1 MEGIWPAELVDKSA
15 ELDKQDPL
23 TGQASAL
30 PMVLLFA
37 FGQRYFMAGVAT
49 QGRKGRTA
57 NRCYIPATRR
67 AASSICAAPRTR
79 TIAATVDVSF
89 AGSVT
94 VVASA
99 I

>member
-1 MEGIWPAELVDKSA
+1 MA
-15 ELDKQDPL
+15 
-23 TGQASAL
+23 QASAL
-30 PMVLLFA
+30 PMLLLFA

-49 QGRKGRTA
+49 QGRKGRMP

-94 VVASA
+94 VGCVGHLINIAVGVSGRSTSSTA